1 MDRATVPT
9 DHSDAD
15 DAGRGGFTS
24 LCEQLKMEFPSQ
36 LKMAAAVRNNNTED
50 SMLSNSHVL
59 NVQRKLS
66 IHPSKLALKA
76 SELLKTMDI
85 DVKTCRDILSIAY
98 AVLDFARLLCLS
110 RYLTAITDSSSSSMA
125 SSLSSHPLEV
135 AMREHSAA
143 ERELQRASSLLLD
156 IPSNS
161 NHHHHH
167 HYYYMLNS
175 GVRSRIRICDYLG
188 VHEVLALYQMDR
200 RVSGRLAHLR
210 SLLTEGLSR
219 FLLDL
224 EQYQLSEFLCRFVLQ
239 PGMSSSTASSASS
252 SNSVLSHP
260 SSSQPSAAAVDTSL
274 STARSK
280 YSRITDPSVGID
292 QLLSFLRAVRIQDII
307 IASTPPSSSVSSATP
322 PSYNPSQHKNL
333 RRFCLLHA
341 DWLLTIG
348 LHDTS
353 SPSFSDYGSNDRCQ
367 SDYFT
372 VDKSEQELL
381 RASALAKV
389 KGSSSSST
397 AHAPSQESKATDSN
411 TVVSTMMMM
420 ISPLKKSEYS
430 MGRMEEMLLQSTYQ
444 SMFDAL
450 QQAYSAAQCLCEYLL
465 AVIGLTTRSR
475 VLLSTIYD
483 HDVHVLMRRRQS
495 MLLPLC
501 CGGGKGDD
509 DDGDDD
515 GGGGQNGRRSESK
528 ASRDRSFCCDALLSL
543 GELSCEEDGD
553 GGVGDGSLL
562 SSHWRVD
569 PVAVSAIE
577 GQEGVLAAILE
588 HVAKYPTV
596 ARVSGDKDK
605 ATAASSSSSSVR
617 STLVWHC
624 LMQIKPPKRSS
635 TPLVERRCCRSHC
648 HLRCAELLVKHG
660 FPACSPSPECFSC
673 VELLALRRHMLP
685 DDHLLTELLMM
696 MVVKVN
702 EKNGPPLQEQQDASL
717 SRCLHY
723 LLMTQQPRAS
733 VDTIRLLLS
742 KIADMQVLAT
752 RRFSL
757 SSCLFDEQRLE
768 LSIRTHNRHKCH
780 QKISLRK
787 YLHTIEIN
795 YLYI

>member
-1 MDRATVPT
+1 
-9 DHSDAD
+9 
-15 DAGRGGFTS
+15 
-24 LCEQLKMEFPSQ
+24 
-36 LKMAAAVRNNNTED
+36 
-50 SMLSNSHVL
+50 
-59 NVQRKLS
+59 
-66 IHPSKLALKA
+66 
-76 SELLKTMDI
+76 
-85 DVKTCRDILSIAY
+85 
-98 AVLDFARLLCLS
+98 
-110 RYLTAITDSSSSSMA
+110 
-125 SSLSSHPLEV
+125 
-135 AMREHSAA
+135 MREHSAA

-167 HYYYMLNS
+167 HYYVLNS

-239 PGMSSSTASSASS
+239 PGMSSTTASTAASS
-252 SNSVLSHP
+252 SSVLSHL
-260 SSSQPSAAAVDTSL
+260 SSNQPPASADTPL

-307 IASTPPSSSVSSATP
+307 IASTPPSSSVSSEAP

-353 SPSFSDYGSNDRCQ
+353 SSFSDYSSNDRCQ

-389 KGSSSSST
+389 KGSSSSSM

-411 TVVSTMMMM
+411 TVVSTTMMM

-509 DDGDDD
+509 GDDDD
-515 GGGGQNGRRSESK
+515 GGGGQNGRTSESK
-528 ASRDRSFCCDALLSL
+528 ASRDRSFCCD
-543 GELSCEEDGD
+543 
-553 GGVGDGSLL
+553 
-562 SSHWRVD
+562 
-569 PVAVSAIE
+569 VS
-577 GQEGVLAAILE
+577 
-588 HVAKYPTV
+588 
-596 ARVSGDKDK
+596 
-605 ATAASSSSSSVR
+605 
-617 STLVWHC
+617 
-624 LMQIKPPKRSS
+624 PPI
-635 TPLVERRCCRSHC
+635 PRR
-648 HLRCAELLVKHG
+648 AEL
-660 FPACSPSPECFSC
+660 
-673 VELLALRRHMLP
+673 
-685 DDHLLTELLMM
+685 
-696 MVVKVN
+696 
-702 EKNGPPLQEQQDASL
+702 
-717 SRCLHY
+717 
-723 LLMTQQPRAS
+723 
-733 VDTIRLLLS
+733 
-742 KIADMQVLAT
+742 
-752 RRFSL
+752 
-757 SSCLFDEQRLE
+757 
-768 LSIRTHNRHKCH
+768 
-780 QKISLRK
+780 
-787 YLHTIEIN
+787 
-795 YLYI
+795 